1 MGRQRLYIN
10 DRGDCVINDS
20 GFSWFAAIALPVW
33 ALHRR
38 LYLLAL
44 IMSVASFVVNF
55 SADASTQLLVVVVV
69 TQFVLY
75 GSLAN
80 LVHRRLLEQQGWR
93 VTAEE
98 PEQGSDGT

>member
-44 IMSVASFVVNF
+44 IMFVASFVVNF
-55 SADASTQLLVVVVV
+55 YADASTQLLVFVVA
-69 TQFVLY
+69 QFVLY

-98 PEQGSDGT
+98 PEQSSGGT

>member
-1 MGRQRLYIN
+1 MGRQRLYVN

-20 GFSWFAAIALPVW
+20 GFSWFAAIFSPVW

-44 IMSVASFVVNF
+44 IIGGVGVISNLFDPITQFIWCVA
-55 SADASTQLLVVVVV
+55 
-69 TQFVLY
+69 QFVLF
-75 GSLAN
+75 GLLGN
-80 LVHRRLLEQQGWR
+80 RIHRWLLQHRGWR

-98 PEQGSDGT
+98 PEPSGGK